1 MKARL
6 CIVSMAFS
14 AIFCGGAVRAWSADT
29 ATPAADQTPIERNA
43 ASFASAPAAPATQ
56 VSAALVPAPAPSASA
71 STAAPAS
78 VTPPAPG
85 PATPPAA
92 APEMRPRRQ
101 VRSAAP
107 PWGPAGPPLQSLAPE
122 PCYGIAM
129 PWDERSFESFRASY
143 LSPDGKKWLEA
154 VMERAR
160 PYFAY
165 ISDRLRYYNLP
176 EELAFLPVVESEYS
190 PKAVSKSGAAGLW
203 QFMRNSIAGYGIR
216 IDDWVDERRDFM
228 KSSDGA
234 LRKLA
239 DNYAEFGDWDL
250 AVAAFNAGD
259 GAVARA
265 LFRAKK
271 EGIVA
276 PDYWDLRARGLLPV
290 ETASYVPKFL
300 AIASILRYPGRFG
313 LSLSWDS
320 PPEWEAIEPGR
331 PVDLAILAK
340 AAGIDLGVLRQ
351 ANPELRYGVTP
362 PSESY
367 RLKVPADDADSV
379 KAVLDDKSL
388 ALVRYY
394 LHTVRSGD
402 TLSAL
407 SRDYGAPI
415 STILQSN
422 PGLRADLLRIGQVI
436 VVPALRNAPP
446 PPPPPPPRD
455 NLAFSGSYTVV
466 KGDTL
471 WSISLRYDIQPEVLA
486 ERNGL
491 GIDSM
496 IREGMTLRVPIVN

>member
-1 MKARL
+1 MG
-6 CIVSMAFS
+6 M
-14 AIFCGGAVRAWSADT
+14 GGHLFRGEIAVRHSIPFAWIAFAAVFCSTSISAW
-29 ATPAADQTPIERNA
+29 AADKVAVLPSDQAAIEQA
-43 ASFASAPAAPATQ
+43 
-56 VSAALVPAPAPSASA
+56 
-71 STAAPAS
+71 AAPAS
-78 VTPPAPG
+78 SPPPAGASESSSNQPQS
-85 PATPPAA
+85 AEADIPPQRLVQ
-92 APEMRPRRQ
+92 PTG
-101 VRSAAP
+101 AP
-107 PWGPAGPPLQSLAPE
+107 PWAPAGPPLQGLAEE

-143 LSPDGKKWLEA
+143 LSPDGKKWLAA

-160 PYFAY
+160 PYIAY
-165 ISDRLRYYNLP
+165 ISERLRYYNLP

-190 PKAVSKSGAAGLW
+190 PRAVSKSGATGLW

-271 EGIVA
+271 DGAVA
-276 PDYWDLRARGLLPV
+276 PDYWDLRARGLLPA
-290 ETASYVPKFL
+290 ETVSYVPKFL
-300 AIASILRYPGRFG
+300 AIASILRYPGRYG
-313 LSLSWDS
+313 IPLSWEA
-320 PPEWEAIEPGR
+320 PPSWEAVDPGR

-340 AAGIDLGVLRQ
+340 ATGLDLGMLRA

-362 PSESY
+362 PSTSY
-367 RLKVPADDADSV
+367 RLKVPAECAASV

-402 TLSAL
+402 TLSAI
-407 SRDYGAPI
+407 SRNYGAPM

-422 PGLRADLLRIGQVI
+422 PGMRADMLRLGQVI
-436 VVPALRNAPP
+436 VVPALKNAPP
-446 PPPPPPPRD
+446 PPPPPPPKD
-455 NLAFSGSYTVV
+455 LLDFSGSYTIV

-471 WSISLRYDIQPEVLA
+471 WSISLRYDVQPEVLA
-486 ERNGL
+486 AQNGL
-491 GIDSM
+491 ALDSV
-496 IREGMTLRVPIVN
+496 IREGMTLRVPIVK

>member
-1 MKARL
+1 
-6 CIVSMAFS
+6 
-14 AIFCGGAVRAWSADT
+14 
-29 ATPAADQTPIERNA
+29 
-43 ASFASAPAAPATQ
+43 
-56 VSAALVPAPAPSASA
+56 
-71 STAAPAS
+71 
-78 VTPPAPG
+78 
-85 PATPPAA
+85 
-92 APEMRPRRQ
+92 
-101 VRSAAP
+101 
-107 PWGPAGPPLQSLAPE
+107 
-122 PCYGIAM
+122 M

-154 VMERAR
+154 VMRRAR
-160 PYFAY
+160 PYIAY
-165 ISDRLRYYNLP
+165 ISERLRYYNLP

-265 LFRAKK
+265 LVRARK

-276 PDYWDLRARGLLPV
+276 PNYWDLRARGLLPA

-300 AIASILRYPGRFG
+300 AIASILSYPGRNG

-362 PSESY
+362 PSASY
-367 RLKVPADDADSV
+367 RLKVPADDAGSV

-415 STILQSN
+415 PTILQSN
-422 PGLRADLLRIGQVI
+422 PGMRANLLRIGQVI

-446 PPPPPPPRD
+446 PPPPPPPKD
-455 NLAFSGSYTVV
+455 NLDFSGSYTVV

-491 GIDSM
+491 GIDSV